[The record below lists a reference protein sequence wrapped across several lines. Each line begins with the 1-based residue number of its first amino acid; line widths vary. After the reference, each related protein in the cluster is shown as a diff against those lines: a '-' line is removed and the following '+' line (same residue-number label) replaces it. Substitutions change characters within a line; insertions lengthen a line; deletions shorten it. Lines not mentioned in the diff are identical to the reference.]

1 MSVSPPLRDLT
12 HASGGRSIRSKE
24 EEFSARAL
32 VRTFDVVG
40 TTDRYEEFLL
50 MLSDVVGLRHPQYT
64 VSLYSQP
71 AVSVTFGR
79 P

>member
-1 MSVSPPLRDLT
+1 MGTIFDS
-12 HASGGRSIRSKE
+12 HSKE

-40 TTDRYEEFLL
+40 ATDRYEEFLL

-64 VSLYSQP
+64 VSVYTHTHRKHTSSPRIPCFLF
-71 AVSVTFGR
+71 VVT
-79 P
+79 